1 MAHFK
6 NSHCRVQSRVWLD
19 FNVELVKNKR
29 DTQLRLDTMMRPN
42 CSLKSVSCA
51 ILALLAITLSSA
63 CTDTSGPSK
72 EIIEYA
78 RSATP
83 DNPETAEIYL
93 RSCMACH
100 GKGTSDAPLTGDPT
114 AWQPRMDKGM
124 DTLLNN
130 VVSGMGGMP
139 PYGLCMD
146 CNAADFQALITFMA
160 TPAQN

>member
-1 MAHFK
+1 
-6 NSHCRVQSRVWLD
+6 
-19 FNVELVKNKR
+19 
-29 DTQLRLDTMMRPN
+29 MMRLHHPLH
-42 CSLKSVSCA
+42 SFSGA
-51 ILALLAITLSSA
+51 ILAALALTLLSA
-63 CTDTSGPSK
+63 CSDTSRPSK

-83 DNPETAEIYL
+83 DNPETAEIYQ

-100 GKGTSDAPLTGDPT
+100 GNGTSDAPLTGDQT
-114 AWQPRMDKGM
+114 AWQPRMEKGM

-146 CNAADFQALITFMA
+146 CNATEFQALITFMVK
-160 TPAQN
+160 PAQI

>member
-1 MAHFK
+1 
-6 NSHCRVQSRVWLD
+6 
-19 FNVELVKNKR
+19 
-29 DTQLRLDTMMRPN
+29 MMRFN
-42 CSLKSVSCA
+42 CSLTSALWA
-51 ILALLAITLSSA
+51 IFALLAITLSTA
-63 CTDTSGPSK
+63 CTNTSPPS
-72 EIIEYA
+72 EEVIEYA

-83 DNPETAEIYL
+83 DNPETAEIYQ

-100 GKGTSDAPLTGDPT
+100 GNGTSDAPLTGDQT
-114 AWQPRMDKGM
+114 AWQPRMEKGM

-160 TPAQN
+160 TSAQN

>member
-1 MAHFK
+1 MILPNFSLRSALSAVFA
-6 NSHCRVQSRVWLD
+6 
-19 FNVELVKNKR
+19 LVV
-29 DTQLRLDTMMRPN
+29 T
-42 CSLKSVSCA
+42 
-51 ILALLAITLSSA
+51 ALSTA
-63 CTDTSGPSK
+63 CTGTAGPS
-72 EIIEYA
+72 EDIVEYA

-83 DNPETAEIYL
+83 NDPETAEIYQ

-100 GKGTSDAPLTGDPT
+100 GNGASDAPLTGNHT

-146 CNAADFQALITFMA
+146 CNAAEFQALITFMA
-160 TPAQN
+160 TPAKP

>member
-1 MAHFK
+1 
-6 NSHCRVQSRVWLD
+6 
-19 FNVELVKNKR
+19 
-29 DTQLRLDTMMRPN
+29 MMRFN
-42 CSLKSVSCA
+42 CSLTFALWA
-51 ILALLAITLSSA
+51 IFALLAITLSTA
-63 CTDTSGPSK
+63 CTNTSTPSK

-83 DNPETAEIYL
+83 DNPETAEIYQ

-100 GKGTSDAPLTGDPT
+100 GNGASDAPLTGDQT
-114 AWQPRMDKGM
+114 AWQPRMQKGM

-146 CNAADFQALITFMA
+146 CNATEFQALITFMA
-160 TPAQN
+160 KPAQI